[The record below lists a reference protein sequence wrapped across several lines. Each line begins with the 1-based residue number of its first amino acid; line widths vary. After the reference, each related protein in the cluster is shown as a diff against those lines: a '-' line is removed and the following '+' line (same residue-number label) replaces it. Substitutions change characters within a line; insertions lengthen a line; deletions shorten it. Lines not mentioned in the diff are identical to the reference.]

1 MKKETRTF
9 SLVLAGM
16 KMVTA
21 LAYAAVAVLEYMGRN
36 YSRHA
41 KQMAA

>member
-9 SLVLAGM
+9 SLVLAGT

-21 LAYAAVAVLEYMGRN
+21 LAYAAVVVLEYMGRN
-36 YSRHA
+36 YSLYA
-41 KQMAA
+41 NQVAA